1 LNRDP
6 KKRLGAKGGD
16 ELLSHAFL
24 KNIDVKKL
32 LAKKIDAPFKPK
44 LPDYNE
50 MVRNTRFA
58 VNIKDLNETAI
69 PEKHKKIITSLE
81 TEIFTEFG
89 TNIDFNSNETQL
101 KT

>member
-1 LNRDP
+1 M
-6 KKRLGAKGGD
+6 
-16 ELLSHAFL
+16 SHAFL
-24 KNIDVKKL
+24 KHIDVKKL

>member
-1 LNRDP
+1 
-6 KKRLGAKGGD
+6 
-16 ELLSHAFL
+16 LSHAFL